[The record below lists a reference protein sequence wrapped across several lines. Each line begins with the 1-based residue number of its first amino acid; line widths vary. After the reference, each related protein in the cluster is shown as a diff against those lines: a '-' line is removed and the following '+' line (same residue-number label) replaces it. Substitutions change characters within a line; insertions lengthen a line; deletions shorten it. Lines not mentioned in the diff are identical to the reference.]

1 MKKVLILGGG
11 FAGNL
16 NDSSA
21 VRGGPGFELTFFA
34 LMDQPGKRLG
44 PKALSMLTSMFNSL
58 NIHQHFGK
66 KIKMFETDGVV
77 FEDDSKLEA
86 DFTMFIPAGDG
97 HQVIK
102 NSDLPTNAAGFVKT
116 DDFSCVLKDDGTPSN
131 IYAIGDIAALEGYD
145 WRAKQGHVAEVM
157 AKNALLWFQC
167 QSLVIGLNADGASTV
182 VTRN

>member
-66 KIKMFETDGVV
+66 KIKMFEKDGIV
-77 FEDDSKLEA
+77 FE
-86 DFTMFIPAGDG
+86 
-97 HQVIK
+97 
-102 NSDLPTNAAGFVKT
+102 